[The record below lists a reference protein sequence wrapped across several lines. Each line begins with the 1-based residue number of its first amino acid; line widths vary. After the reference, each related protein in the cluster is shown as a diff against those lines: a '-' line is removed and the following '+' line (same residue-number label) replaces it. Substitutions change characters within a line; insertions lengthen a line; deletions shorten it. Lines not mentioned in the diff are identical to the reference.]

1 MILAY
6 RCAYCSQWNPSL
18 KPRPQLA
25 ISYNNTFVQQ
35 NNHITSS
42 ETIEEITDEICAKY
56 DSDTN
61 ESEHSEQKD
70 LKSKIYILL
79 QSISFSMFISLNI
92 FRPRQSKFKKSRS
105 YN

>member
-25 ISYNNTFVQQ
+25 ISYDNNAITQ
-35 NNHITSS
+35 NSCVTST
-42 ETIEEITDEICAKY
+42 ETIEEITDEISKS

-61 ESEHSEQKD
+61 ESENSEHKH
-70 LKSKIYILL
+70 LIISKT
-79 QSISFSMFISLNI
+79 
-92 FRPRQSKFKKSRS
+92 
-105 YN
+105 